1 MRYDIKPDHHIKA
14 KRGYLAAFYIE
25 LFLTL
30 QAGMVLVPFS
40 AKEAWRKVM
49 AIVGGGLGLG
59 IAGGTFWKERRVGQ
73 ESKKEAH

>member
-30 QAGMVLVPFS
+30 QAGMVLFHFS
-40 AKEAWRKVM
+40 SNETWRNVL
-49 AIVGGGLGLG
+49 AIVGGGLCPSF
-59 IAGGTFWKERRVGQ
+59 AGVTFWKYRRLVQ
-73 ESKKEAH
+73 DSKK